1 VTLGVSPDW
10 YRDFFGREWLDLAT
24 QQFALERT
32 QAQVDFILE
41 VVGLAPAAA
50 VLDLCCGHGRHSVE
64 LAKRGYQVAGL
75 DISELSLE
83 LARTT
88 AADAGVLI
96 EFIHGDMRDI
106 PYQAQFDLVIN
117 LFTAFGYLESQAE
130 DQKVL
135 EAVAKALKPGGRFF
149 IDTINQAWLM
159 RHFEARGWRALE
171 DGALMLEDREF
182 DLRTGRNNV
191 TWMMLFPDGRRHD
204 QSHSLRVYTLVEFE
218 AMLTAAGLV
227 LQQAWGSFEGDP
239 YGMDTNR
246 MILLAERSNVVSQD

>member
-1 VTLGVSPDW
+1 MTLEVSPDW

-24 QQFALERT
+24 QQFAPERT

-41 VVGLAPAAA
+41 VAGLAPGAV
-50 VLDLCCGHGRHSVE
+50 VLDLCCGHGRHSIE
-64 LAKRGYQVAGL
+64 LAKRGYHVVGL

-83 LARTT
+83 LARAT
-88 AADAGVLI
+88 AADAGVAV
-96 EFIHGDMRDI
+96 EFIRGDMRDI

-117 LFTAFGYLESQAE
+117 LYTAFGYLESQAE

-135 EAVAKALKPGGRFF
+135 QAVAKALKPGGRFF

-159 RHFEARGWRALE
+159 RHFEARGWSELE
-171 DGALMLEDREF
+171 DGVIMLEDREF

-204 QSHSLRVYTLVEFE
+204 QSHSLRVYTLAEFE
-218 AMLTAAGLV
+218 AMLMVAGLV
-227 LQQAWGSFEGDP
+227 LQQAWGSFGGDP

-246 MILLAERSNVVSQD
+246 MILLAERSHTASQD